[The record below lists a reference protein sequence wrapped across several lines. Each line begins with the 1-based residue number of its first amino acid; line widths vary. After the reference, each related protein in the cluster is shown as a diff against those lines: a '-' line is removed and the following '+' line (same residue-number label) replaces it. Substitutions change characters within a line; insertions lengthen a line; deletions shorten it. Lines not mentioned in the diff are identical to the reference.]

1 MLEGR
6 LLTGDAR
13 EYVVAAWNGKN
24 ESGYQPLDDKCLV
37 LMDEHAS
44 VNSGGIMMPDQ
55 FADRQTMA
63 SETGVIVALG
73 PAAFL
78 YDDDARRKWIGHKPE
93 PGDRVYVSRYAGQ
106 LLQGVDGR
114 TYRLMSQ
121 SCIGA
126 VALPEA
132 VQQMVEAGSL
142 NPSAIA
148 EAGQENV

>member
-6 LLTGDAR
+6 IATGDAR
-13 EYVVAAWNGKN
+13 EFVVAAWNGKN

-44 VNSGGIMMPDQ
+44 INSGGIYIPDQ
-55 FADRQTMA
+55 FTERQTMA

-73 PAAFL
+73 PAAFV
-78 YDDDARRKWIGHKPE
+78 YDDEVRRKWVGHKPE

-126 VALPEA
+126 VAAAAA
-132 VQQMVEAGSL
+132 VQAMVSEGSF
-142 NPSAIA
+142 NPERKRRRRA
-148 EAGQENV
+148 EAA